1 MLSELR
7 VQNLAILEE
16 VQLTFGPGLVVLT
29 GETGAG
35 KSILLDAV
43 QLLLGARADTL
54 LIREGADRAYVEGIF
69 TLEGPTG
76 QQVRQWLQAEDLLD
90 PDAADQVILAREV
103 RRQGRHIARING
115 RSVSV
120 SLLRQIGSAL
130 VDLHGQAE
138 HLSLRRAKAHRLLL
152 DRFARAEALLE
163 AYRATY
169 RQLQAL
175 EDELARLQAL
185 ARDAARKADIL
196 RYQIDEIT
204 AAQID
209 PAEEEALRA
218 ERTRLAHAEQLAS
231 LTRQALLL
239 LDEGLPEAPAVTD
252 ALGQVV
258 DALEHLAAVDPSQAE
273 LAATAQAHLEGLSE
287 LARALRDYADA
298 LEFNP
303 RRLDEVESRLA
314 LLDDLKRK
322 YGPTLEDV
330 LAFAQRAQEELTT
343 IETASDR
350 IAELEARRDALRR
363 EAGQKAWDLSKARRA
378 AAEQLARQ
386 VEAGLRR
393 LRMTAARFRVELTTR
408 PDPQG
413 LPLPNGTTV
422 AYDASGV
429 DQVAFLIAP
438 NPGEGFKPLAKIAS
452 GGETSRLMLA
462 LKAALAQ
469 ADPVPTLIFDEIDQG
484 IGGRVGA
491 VVGEMLW
498 GLARHHQVLCVTHL
512 PQLAAFGDQHLRVE
526 KVVHGQR
533 TRTQVRA
540 LTNEQDRVAEL
551 AAMLGGDTPANRA
564 AAQALLRQARER
576 QQAARAATSTNPA

>member
-1 MLSELR
+1 MLTELR
-7 VQNLAILEE
+7 VQNLAIIEE
-16 VQLTFGPGLVVLT
+16 VHLTLGPGLVVLT

-69 TLEGPTG
+69 ALTGPAG
-76 QQVRQWLQAEDLLD
+76 QQVRVWLQAEDLLD
-90 PDAADQVILAREV
+90 DETADQVILAREV

-120 SLLRQIGSAL
+120 SLLRQVGSAL
-130 VDLHGQAE
+130 VDIHGQAE
-138 HLSLRRAKAHRLLL
+138 HLSLLRVKAHLALL
-152 DRFARAEALLE
+152 DRFARAEPLLE
-163 AYRATY
+163 AYRRVY
-169 RQLQAL
+169 RQLRAVEAELERLRAL
-175 EDELARLQAL
+175 E
-185 ARDAARKADIL
+185 RDAARKADIL

-204 AAQID
+204 AAHPD

-239 LDEGLPEAPAVTD
+239 LDEGLPDAPAVTD

-258 DALEHLAAVDPSQAE
+258 DALERLAEVDASQAE
-273 LAATAQAHLEGLSE
+273 LARTAQAHLEGLGE
-287 LARALRDYADA
+287 VARALRDYAET

-330 LAFAQRAQEELTT
+330 LAFAQRAQAELEA
-343 IETASDR
+343 IESAGDR

-363 EAGQKAWDLSKARRA
+363 EAGQKAWELSQARRA
-378 AAEQLARQ
+378 AAERLAKQ
-386 VEAGLRR
+386 VEAGLQR
-393 LRMTAARFRVELTTR
+393 LHMAAARFQVALTTR
-408 PDPQG
+408 PDPEG
-413 LPLPNGTTV
+413 LPLPNGETV
-422 AYDASGV
+422 AYDATGV
-429 DQVAFLIAP
+429 DRAEFLIAP

-526 KVVHGQR
+526 KVVQGRR

-540 LTNEQDRVAEL
+540 LTDEEARLVEL

-564 AAQALLRQARER
+564 AARELLT
-576 QQAARAATSTNPA
+576 QAAAHKTAAA